1 MKLLGLA
8 GVIIIVMLIGGCTEQ
23 KTVQQQNT
31 TTAAPDTVEIKDFVY
46 NPATIIIYIG
56 TTITW
61 TQLDSAPHT
70 VTSIPGEPS
79 NQRKI
84 LDSPLLNKGQT
95 YSHTF
100 NETGNFEYTCTIHPS
115 MIGKV
120 VVT

>member
-1 MKLLGLA
+1 MKLLWLT
-8 GVIIIVMLIGGCTEQ
+8 GVIITVMLIGGCTGQ

-31 TTAAPDTVEIKDFVY
+31 TTAAPDTVDIKDFAY
-46 NPATIIIYIG
+46 NPATINISKGI
-56 TTITW
+56 TVTW

-70 VTSIPGEPS
+70 VTSIPDEPS
-79 NQRKI
+79 NQRKV

-95 YSHTF
+95 FSHTF
-100 NETGNFEYTCTIHPS
+100 YEIGNFEYTCTIHPS